1 MSIFKYAP
9 KTTNTYTQEHGALR
23 DVLVKQYIAHTPG
36 NHPEESPV
44 KNVCYALEL
53 RTDFGTRW
61 YGFAKLCIDGS
72 LQMACELL
80 PGQENDEV
88 IMGWDDAPAF

>member
-9 KTTNTYTQEHGALR
+9 KTTHIYNSEHGALH
-23 DVLVKQYIAHTPG
+23 DVHVKQYIAHPPG
-36 NHPEESPV
+36 NHPENCPIRKECV
-44 KNVCYALEL
+44 ALEL

-61 YGFAKLCIDGS
+61 HGFAKVRIDGS

-88 IMGWDDAPAF
+88 IMKWKKAPAF